1 MFSGVNQS
9 RCPVRLKRTRCRPSV
24 RSGFLR
30 WEAPVPFPGSSE
42 RRFVRPDEDDPAEAD
57 FANADAAGDMVK
69 RLNQS
74 ANFIRMGGCKKTTMT
89 SRQHNAEFKSYGT
102 IM

>member
-1 MFSGVNQS
+1 LES
-9 RCPVRLKRTRCRPSV
+9 
-24 RSGFLR
+24 
-30 WEAPVPFPGSSE
+30 PVPFPGSSGY
-42 RRFVRPDEDDPAEAD
+42 RFIRHNVDDPAEAD

-69 RLNQS
+69 RLSQS

-89 SRQHNAEFKSYGT
+89 SRQHNAEFKSCGT